1 MRKQVAAPTVTATKT
16 VTRRCLGPDQTRYHL
31 AMFRNGEWIEAESG
45 ESFAVINPAT
55 GEEIGQV
62 PNGGAADASLAID
75 AAHAA
80 FASWSTTTAYQRAD
94 ILMNAWRLMTER
106 AKDLAQL
113 MTAEQGKPLRAA
125 NFEVGYGADFIRW
138 YAEEARRLTGEWLPS
153 GRPDQRFLSV
163 RQPVGVVAMV
173 TPWNYP
179 MSMLTRK
186 MAPALAAGCT
196 LVLKPAEATPLSAKA
211 IFEIFHEA
219 GVPPGVINMVT
230 AQDPVPI
237 GQVFTSDARVAKLTF
252 TGSTAVGRVLAAAAG
267 ASLQRVSVEL
277 GGHAPF
283 IVYPD
288 ADPVNAAKGAAAL
301 KFLNAGQACI
311 SPNRLYVHRD
321 AAEGFIGTLT
331 KRVTGL
337 VVGNGM
343 DDGVGVGPL
352 VDAAAVDK
360 VAAQVQDA
368 RDKGAGVPVGGHQLT
383 EDGLDQG
390 FFYAPTVLT
399 EVTSDMTVYREETF
413 GPVAP
418 VVIYDDVDEVIEL
431 ANDTHYGLAAYVY
444 TDSMKT
450 ALTAFEALRFGIIG
464 INDVNPTSASV
475 PFGGMKDSGI
485 GREGGHQG
493 LDEYLEIKTAGISLR

>member
-1 MRKQVAAPTVTATKT
+1 M
-16 VTRRCLGPDQTRYHL
+16 L
-31 AMFRNGEWIEAESG
+31 AMFRNGEWVDAGSG
-45 ESFAVINPAT
+45 RTFPVVNPAT
-55 GEEIGQV
+55 GDEIGAV
-62 PNGGAADASLAID
+62 PDGGAADATAAID
-75 AAHAA
+75 AADAA
-80 FASWSTTTAYQRAD
+80 FAAWSATTPYQRAD
-94 ILMNAWRLMTER
+94 ILMAAWRLMTER
-106 AKDLAQL
+106 AEDLAVL
-113 MTAEQGKPLRAA
+113 MTTEQGKPLRASR
-125 NFEVGYGADFIRW
+125 FEVGYGADFIRW

-153 GRPDQRFLSV
+153 GRPDQRFLTV
-163 RQPVGVVAMV
+163 RQAVGVVAMV

-196 LVLKPAEATPLSAKA
+196 LVLKPAEATPLSARA
-211 IFEIFHEA
+211 IFEVFTDA
-219 GVPPGVINMVT
+219 GVPPGVINLVT
-230 AQDPVPI
+230 ARDPVPI
-237 GQVFTSDARVAKLTF
+237 GEVFTSDARVAKLTF
-252 TGSTAVGRVLAAAAG
+252 TGSTAVGRLLASKAG

-288 ADPVNAAKGAAAL
+288 ADPLNAAKGAAAL

-311 SPNRLYVHRD
+311 SPNRLYVHRS
-321 AAEGFIGTLT
+321 AAEPFIDTLT
-331 KRVTGL
+331 KRVGGL
-337 VVGNGM
+337 VAGNGM

-352 VDAAAVDK
+352 VDEGAVAK
-360 VAAQVQDA
+360 VAAQVDDA
-368 RDKGAGVPVGGHQLT
+368 RTKGASVPVGGHRLT
-383 EDGLDQG
+383 ENGLDRG

-399 EVTSDMTVYREETF
+399 EVTPDMTVYREETF

-418 VVIYDDVDEVIEL
+418 VVVYDDVDEVIEL

-450 ALTAFEALRFGIIG
+450 ALGAFEALRFGIIG

-485 GREGGHQG
+485 GREGGHEG
-493 LDEYLEIKTAGISLR
+493 LDEYLEVKTAGISLR

>member
-1 MRKQVAAPTVTATKT
+1 MGQHSLREY
-16 VTRRCLGPDQTRYHL
+16 DL
-31 AMFRNGEWIEAESG
+31 AMFRNGEWVAAESG
-45 ESFAVINPAT
+45 ETFAVLNPAT
-55 GEEIGQV
+55 GEEIGRM
-62 PNGGAADASLAID
+62 PDGGAADATLAID
-75 AAHAA
+75 AADAA
-80 FASWSTTTAYQRAD
+80 FGEWSATTAYKRAD
-94 ILMNAWRLMTER
+94 LLMDAWRLMTER
-106 AKDLAQL
+106 SKDLAEL
-113 MTAEQGKPLRAA
+113 MTTEQGKPLRAST
-125 NFEVGYGADFIRW
+125 FEVGYGADFIRW

-163 RQPVGVVAMV
+163 RQAVGVVAMV

-196 LVLKPAEATPLSAKA
+196 MVLKPAEATPLSAKA
-211 IFEIFHEA
+211 IFDIFTEA
-219 GVPPGVINMVT
+219 GIPPGVINMVT

-237 GQVFTSDARVAKLTF
+237 GDVFTSDPRVRKLTF
-252 TGSTAVGRVLAAAAG
+252 TGSTAVGRLLASKAG

-283 IVYPD
+283 IVFPD
-288 ADPVNAAKGAAAL
+288 ADPLNAAKGAAAL

-311 SPNRLYVHRD
+311 SPNRLYVHAS
-321 AAEGFIGTLT
+321 AADTFIDTLT

-337 VVGNGM
+337 VAGNGM

-352 VDAAAVDK
+352 VNDAAVEK
-360 VAAQVQDA
+360 VAAQVEDA
-368 RDKGAGVPVGGHQLT
+368 RDKGADVPVGGHRLT
-383 EDGLDQG
+383 EDGLDRG
-390 FFYAPTVLT
+390 FFYAPTLLT
-399 EVTSDMTVYREETF
+399 GVTPDMTVYREETF

-418 VVIYDDVDEVIEL
+418 VVIYEDVDEVIDL

-444 TDSMKT
+444 TESMKT
-450 ALTAFEALRFGIIG
+450 ALSAFEALRFGIIG